1 MIVVMSISNN
11 LLSAFV
17 RGVATYKEMKD
28 VIDAVQTDDG
38 LLDVLDI
45 IEDIDQSDE
54 IDDIRDEFNEPIDS
68 FDDFNE
74 NQLNIK

>member
-1 MIVVMSISNN
+1 MSISNN

-17 RGVATYKEMKD
+17 RGVATFKEMKD

-45 IEDIDQSDE
+45 IEDIDQSDD
-54 IDDIRDEFNEPIDS
+54 IDELRDEFNEPTDALG
-68 FDDFNE
+68 DFNE
-74 NQLNIK
+74 HQFNIK

>member
-1 MIVVMSISNN
+1 MSISNN

-17 RGVATYKEMKD
+17 RGVATFKEMKD
-28 VIDAVQTDDG
+28 VINSVQTDDG

-45 IEDIDQSDE
+45 IEDIDQSDD
-54 IDDIRDEFNEPIDS
+54 IDELRNEFNEPTDA
-68 FDDFNE
+68 FGDFNE

>member
-1 MIVVMSISNN
+1 MGISNN

-17 RGVATYKEMKD
+17 RGVATFKEMKD

-45 IEDIDQSDE
+45 IEDIDQSD
-54 IDDIRDEFNEPIDS
+54 DINELRDEFNEPTDS
-68 FDDFNE
+68 FGDFNE
-74 NQLNIK
+74 NKLNIK